1 MMSASPRLDE
11 FFARA
16 IPVAHVLDARRG
28 TGTMWWVFR
37 GAIIRV
43 HMDGEELTTDLVE
56 PDTPWMDE
64 LITAA
69 GSDAVLD
76 GVLTAALFG

>member
-1 MMSASPRLDE
+1 MNASQRLDE
-11 FFARA
+11 FFTRA
-16 IPVAHVLDARRG
+16 IPVAHVLDARRN

-43 HMDGEELTTDLVE
+43 HMDGEELTSDLVE
-56 PDTPWMDE
+56 PDTPWMAE
-64 LITAA
+64 LVAAA

-76 GVLTAALFG
+76 GVLTDALLS